1 MAASASIAD
10 LKSVLDQNIYTNQSN
25 AITGDGLNAQL
36 DNIVDTVDALKTD
49 KMVLT
54 ATAFSFSGENSTAS
68 ITISSTEVKK
78 LFDYIAATGEPIQE
92 FILYVPDDPQALL
105 LVGDEYIGFSL
116 RQYHHLQSLHSLTY
130 TNINEEI
137 KTGATYRVLINLS
150 FSHNTTGTNYT
161 TSINC
166 VNVPFKLAQ
175 LNDDATHRLVT
186 DSEKTA
192 WSAKYDKPSGGI
204 PESDL
209 ASAVTDKLN
218 ATEIFWA
225 TYGTTTADE
234 ILAAFDAGK
243 AVMCLYQDNEYVLV
257 RVIRA
262 ANPLQSNSALFSTG
276 GGGSI
281 KYFTVIGS
289 NWGNISDASAEIQSN
304 KVTSWSSTPNNN
316 RYPSEKLVKDGLDAK
331 QAVIDSSHKLDY
343 SLLDN
348 TPTIPTVPTIST
360 DIATDGSD
368 DTKTASP
375 KAVKTY
381 VDGGIEELAARI
393 TLNGAAQDLSY
404 FDVNGIGTILRNTA
418 NTYVVRG
425 TGVYKFPL
433 VYGNGIKNGLANSQ
447 AYTRQGTSYTA
458 DFVNHLGNTLTSP
471 YIEQNTGCTAASA
484 GLLWQTG
491 TSLITS
497 VSLVQ
502 GSDCK
507 YIQFVVGSIPAT
519 NGLAVLWVKDGNGD
533 IMWSWTIWLTADD
546 LTPETYT
553 NHTEVEYDM
562 MPENL
567 GTIWNSDKTKCVSPF
582 YQWGRKDALGIAS
595 AYNSATMMTVYD
607 IDGND
612 VTLGNYGVAGDSD
625 QGGTVR
631 SVANAIKMPDKF
643 FLPYDSTN
651 YNWNNLGWFNN
662 FWNAAITTEANRD
675 DNQSTAIKT
684 IYDPCPM
691 GYMLPAG
698 RFATGFT
705 TTGSQESDSSK
716 YNVVGSFD
724 SGWMFKKD
732 ANDAVGSYWYA
743 AGYRNYTNGTLGSVA
758 SRGLYWSFAVY
769 SQLAAY
775 GLDFVTNYINPALGA
790 MRSFGISVRP
800 VRELT

>member
-36 DNIVDTVDALKTD
+36 DNIVDTLDALKTD

-78 LFDYIAATGEPIQE
+78 LFDYIDATGEPIQE

-105 LVGDEYIGFSL
+105 INGDEYIGFSL
-116 RQYHHLQSLHSLTY
+116 KAYHHFFSQHALTY

-150 FSHNTTGTNYT
+150 FSHSSTGTNYT

-186 DSEKTA
+186 DTEKTA
-192 WSAKYDKPSGGI
+192 WSAKYSKPSGGI
-204 PESDL
+204 PATDMESG
-209 ASAVTDKLN
+209 V
-218 ATEIFWA
+218 
-225 TYGTTTADE
+225 
-234 ILAAFDAGK
+234 
-243 AVMCLYQDNEYVLV
+243 
-257 RVIRA
+257 
-262 ANPLQSNSALFSTG
+262 
-276 GGGSI
+276 
-281 KYFTVIGS
+281 
-289 NWGNISDASAEIQSN
+289 
-304 KVTSWSSTPNNN
+304 
-316 RYPSEKLVKDGLDAK
+316 
-331 QAVIDSSHKLDY
+331 
-343 SLLDN
+343 
-348 TPTIPTVPTIST
+348 IPTVPTIST
-360 DIATDGSD
+360 NIAIDGSD

-404 FDVNGIGTILRNTA
+404 FDVNGIGMILRNTA
-418 NTYVVRG
+418 NAYAVRG
-425 TGVYKFPL
+425 AGVYKIPL

-447 AYTRQGTSYTA
+447 AYTRQGTTYTA
-458 DFVNHLGNTLTSP
+458 DFVNHLGNTITSP
-471 YIEQNTGCTAASA
+471 FIENNTGCTAASA

-533 IMWSWTIWLTADD
+533 IMWSWTIWLTTDD

-595 AYNSATMMTVYD
+595 AYNSGTMMTVYD

-684 IYDPCPM
+684 IYDPCPV

-800 VRELT
+800 ARELT